1 MISRLRGR
9 YNTVWRVA
17 LTSGVLRYV
26 AAAVGVGDKSSRASR
41 FCRRHSL
48 ARRPARH
55 GPFGYYAPRQL
66 VFGVDRSGPPTL
78 RTTGCV
84 ACIFTDGQQMRLSS
98 TALASA
104 VRNPIGQ
111 SNFRAMACSRS
122 HPTPHPHPRNH
133 LEHSEAA
140 CVVKFDRGLPPS

>member
-9 YNTVWRVA
+9 YNTVRRAV
-17 LTSGVLRYV
+17 TSPRRSASAINHLVPVDSVDDTRSP
-26 AAAVGVGDKSSRASR
+26 AV
-41 FCRRHSL
+41 
-48 ARRPARH
+48 RP
-55 GPFGYYAPRQL
+55 GPCGYYAPRQL